1 MKDGMNLNSNYV
13 WKSDKIRMMK
23 LLILIAVI
31 ISIILLN
38 LISIENQLFRFDV
51 KVLQKII
58 INKKQSVLLESI
70 VVTMNYNRY

>member
-13 WKSDKIRMMK
+13 WKLDKIRMMK

-51 KVLQKII
+51 KVLQLII

-70 VVTMNYNRY
+70 VATMNYNRY